1 MSRLHDGRIS
11 SAHLIATIALVV
23 ALGGSAYAVS
33 KAPKNSVT
41 SKSVVNGSLRGK
53 DVKPASI
60 TAAQVADGSLTGAD
74 VGDESLTGAEV
85 ADGSLTGGDV
95 SEQSLAQVPDAAK
108 LGGQAPGSFMRR
120 GIRVEV
126 KDITG
131 GDPVDFTPDVTG
143 LGTLVLDHN
152 VPTVLGEGATV
163 FTGGAEGQRLTVVS
177 RDQSIIFTDTAQVHL
192 AGGSWS
198 GSTDDT
204 ITLLFADG
212 EWYEVARSA
221 N

>member
-1 MSRLHDGRIS
+1 MSRLDDGRIS

-53 DVKPASI
+53 DVKPGSI
-60 TAAQVADGSLTGAD
+60 TAAQVAD
-74 VGDESLTGAEV
+74 ESLTGA
-85 ADGSLTGGDV
+85 DV
-95 SEQSLAQVPDAAK
+95 SEQSLAQVPDSAK
-108 LGGQAPGSFMRR
+108 LGGRAPGSFMRR

-152 VPTVLGEGATV
+152 VPTVFGEGATV

-177 RDQSIIFTDTAQVHL
+177 RDQSIIFTDTSQVHL

-204 ITLLFADG
+204 ITLVFADG